1 MDTIHRHRAIIEKIN
16 NEKQVKVQNLCEEL
30 DVSSVTI
37 RKDLRLLEEK
47 GFLYRMHGGAT
58 LNNPYAIDK
67 HVNEKEKIHFSEKM
81 KIGTQAA
88 KMITPNDSIL
98 IASGTTV
105 LSFAKCI
112 QPKDSLTVITSAL
125 NVALELN
132 NHLEI
137 DVIQLAG
144 NLRKRSSSVT
154 GMYAEKLLGDFSCT
168 KLFLGVDGIDLDFGF
183 TTTNMMEA
191 KLNREMMEVSQ
202 KTIVLADASKFG
214 KRGFGK
220 ICAID
225 QIDEIIT
232 DDRISDYTK
241 SALEDLGVSV
251 TVV

>member
-16 NEKQVKVQNLCEEL
+16 NEEQVKVQKLCDEL

-47 GFLYRMHGGAT
+47 GLLYRIHGGAT

-67 HVNEKEKIHFSEKM
+67 HVSEKEKIHFSEKI
-81 KIGTQAA
+81 KIGKEAA
-88 KMITPNDSIL
+88 KRITPDDSIL

-112 QPKDSLTVITSAL
+112 EPKESLTVITSAL

-154 GMYAEKLLGDFSCT
+154 GMYAEKILSDFSCT
-168 KLFLGVDGIDLDFGF
+168 KFFLGVDGIDLDFGF

-191 KLNREMMEVSQ
+191 KLNREMMKISQ

-220 ICAID
+220 ICGID
-225 QIDEIIT
+225 HIDEVIT
-232 DDRISDYTK
+232 DDRISDFTK
-241 SALEDLGVSV
+241 NSLEDLGVTV
-251 TVV
+251 TIV

>member
-1 MDTIHRHRAIIEKIN
+1 MNTVERHRAIIEKIN
-16 NEKQVKVQNLCEEL
+16 KNEQIKVQTLCEEF

-47 GFLYRMHGGAT
+47 GFLYRIHGGAT

-67 HVNEKEKIHFSEKM
+67 HVSEKEKIHFAEKM
-81 KIGTQAA
+81 KIGKEAA
-88 KMITPNDSIL
+88 QRITTNDSIL

-105 LSFAKCI
+105 LAFAKCI
-112 QPKDSLTVITSAL
+112 TPKENLTVITSAL
-125 NVALELN
+125 NVSLELN
-132 NHLEI
+132 TNLAI

-154 GMYAEKLLGDFSCT
+154 GMYAEKILSDFSCT

-191 KLNREMMEVSQ
+191 KLNREMMKICQ

-220 ICAID
+220 ICNID
-225 QIDEIIT
+225 YIDEIIT
-232 DDRISDYTK
+232 DDRISDFTK
-241 SALEDLGVSV
+241 NALEDFGVSV
-251 TVV
+251 TIV